1 MLVSLLQ
8 TAGTLPAVLFALVGG
23 ALADVF
29 DRARVLVTV
38 LAGSAAHFASGIVP
52 SGQRR
57 TS

>member
-1 MLVSLLQ
+1 
-8 TAGTLPAVLFALVGG
+8 LFALVGG